1 MYENEKQTQGKYY
14 TPAVAFD
21 SFQSSNLDK
30 TGVLGRLLADCIAI
44 FSFKKKKQPNNN
56 EEHRSSAKLLYLIN
70 AANLLQHVN
79 MLHWVVQTISPKCI
93 NIQSREHRVPTPS

>member
-21 SFQSSNLDK
+21 SFQSSNLDN

-44 FSFKKKKQPNNN
+44 FSFKKKNNQTTTKN
-56 EEHRSSAKLLYLIN
+56 TVV
-70 AANLLQHVN
+70 LQ
-79 MLHWVVQTISPKCI
+79 SCCI
-93 NIQSREHRVPTPS
+93 W